1 MDKRYALKQF
11 FLGLLFSNSH
21 SLKIRQS
28 NSSLLHCKNIQII
41 FSSPLVTLP
50 PSRKRIS
57 NSERSRARIWPIM
70 GHRGSITIQAWAEIT
85 QQESRSLSFP
95 LFSEI
100 KVDVASSGYVL
111 IRWSWSVCTETAFHK
126 CWRCELS
133 RKERVDYPFGDFW
146 RIVEELKRRIV
157 NEID

>member
-1 MDKRYALKQF
+1 MRKNTIKNYCQTIELNNTIDVTMDKRYALKQF

-70 GHRGSITIQAWAEIT
+70 GHRGIYNYTGLSGNHTTGISIPVF
-85 QQESRSLSFP
+85 SSL
-95 LFSEI
+95 
-100 KVDVASSGYVL
+100 
-111 IRWSWSVCTETAFHK
+111 
-126 CWRCELS
+126 
-133 RKERVDYPFGDFW
+133 FGDQS
-146 RIVEELKRRIV
+146 
-157 NEID
+157 